1 MERKWISDFVG
12 IGYRYTDIIMNILI
26 LYKDR
31 KAAMKMW
38 NQNIRRWS
46 DVQIILRFVEE
57 KDDYWFILYQRGNNL
72 HSKDNIGFLMKNPL
86 TVNYLRFK
94 KNFDQ
99 STVLRFAL
107 YKSLE
112 EKTDDKKDTLKGKEN
127 DDSSNRATFELDIFK
142 SFKTIY
148 DVKFLKS
155 YGLEE
160 NSLERSLIDNID
172 PKIFLDRKI

>member
-1 MERKWISDFVG
+1 MERKWISDFAG

-26 LYKDR
+26 LYTDR
-31 KAAMKMW
+31 KTAMKMW

-57 KDDYWFILYQRGNNL
+57 KDEYWFILYQRGNNL
-72 HSKDNIGFLMKNPL
+72 HSKDNIGFLKKNPL
-86 TVNYLRFK
+86 TDNYLRFK

-99 STVLRFAL
+99 NTVLRFAI
-107 YKSLE
+107 YKSQE
-112 EKTDDKKDTLKGKEN
+112 EKTADKQNTLEGKDN
-127 DDSSNRATFELDIFK
+127 DSSNRPTFELDIFK

-155 YGLEE
+155 YELEE
-160 NSLERSLIDNID
+160 NSLERSLLDSIDFQ
-172 PKIFLDRKI
+172 KYL